1 MKTFALIDKYNF
13 IKGIGIVYFEDGSL
27 SPEVQQLVD
36 ELGLEEGLKTYG
48 EKVNPD
54 KDNLRAVIIDT
65 LELPSDGTDNE
76 ATYDKTWFAA
86 FKVEEV

>member
-13 IKGIGIVYFEDGSL
+13 IKGIGMVYFEDGSL
-27 SPEVQQLVD
+27 SPEVQQLVH

-54 KDNLRAVIIDT
+54 KDNLRAVVIDT
-65 LELPSDGTDNE
+65 LDLPSNSTDDE
-76 ATYDKTWFAA
+76 ATYDKTWFES
-86 FKVEEV
+86 FKVEEL

>member
-13 IKGIGIVYFEDGSL
+13 IKGIGMVYFEDGSL

>member
-1 MKTFALIDKYNF
+1 MKTFALIDKENF
-13 IKGIGIVYFEDGSL
+13 IKGIGMIYFEDGNL
-27 SPEVQQLVD
+27 SSAVKELVD

-54 KDNLRAVIIDT
+54 KENLRAIVIDT
-65 LELPSDGTDNE
+65 LDLPSNGTDDV
-76 ATYDKTWFAA
+76 ATYDKTFFNA